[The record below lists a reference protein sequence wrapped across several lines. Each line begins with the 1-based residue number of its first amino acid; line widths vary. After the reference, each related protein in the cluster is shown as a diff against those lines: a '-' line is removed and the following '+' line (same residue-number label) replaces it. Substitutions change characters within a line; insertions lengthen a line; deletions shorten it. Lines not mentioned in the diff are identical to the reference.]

1 MAQYIINAR
10 HCSVFGMDV
19 HARSVSVRGI
29 DRSTGETKLRRFGD
43 CPSAGD
49 IAAWMGEHFTG
60 PHYAAYESGCTG
72 FQLCRDLRAQGIDC
86 DVVAV
91 TSIAR
96 STDDRQRKT
105 DKMDA
110 KRLLAELL
118 LPEPTHTTVWVPD
131 TECEAAR
138 DLARA
143 RADAVLA
150 AKRSKQQTSAL
161 LLRHGY
167 VWNDKTVSGNR
178 KKTWGREYWAWID
191 RIDLGEPCANEALEC
206 YMRTVKECDR
216 QVAELSALVEGHA
229 LSVRFKPY
237 VDALCLLKG
246 IDVQTAF
253 LLAAEF
259 GDFSRFK
266 NGRSVSKW
274 LGTVP
279 SESSSAEHVAHGR
292 ITKAGDVHCRTAL
305 VEGAAT
311 ISRRDTNPKKARKGC
326 VVSPDTA
333 ALCAEANRRL
343 KKRYDHL
350 VNESKIHAN
359 KAKIA
364 VVSELARWVWAV
376 GLKVHQE
383 QQALQG

>member
-1 MAQYIINAR
+1 MAQYTINAK
-10 HCSVFGMDV
+10 HCSLFGMDV

-29 DRSTGETKLRRFGD
+29 DRSTGETRLRRFSD
-43 CPSAGD
+43 CPTGAD
-49 IAAWMGEHFTG
+49 IAAWVQEHFTG
-60 PHYAAYESGCTG
+60 PYYAAYESGCTG
-72 FQLCRDLRAQGIDC
+72 FHLCRELGEQGIDC

-91 TSIAR
+91 SSIAR

-110 KRLLAELL
+110 RRLLAELIS
-118 LPEPTHTTVWVPD
+118 PEPTYTTVWLPD

-150 AKRSKQQTSAL
+150 AKRAKQQTAAL

-167 VWNDKTVSGNR
+167 VWNEKTKSGNR
-178 KKTWGREYWAWID
+178 KKTWGREYWAWVES
-191 RIDLGEPCANEALEC
+191 IDLGQAYANEALNH
-206 YMRTVKECDR
+206 YKRAVKEDER

-229 LSVRFKPY
+229 QSTRFKPY
-237 VDALCLLKG
+237 VDAICLLKG
-246 IDVQTAF
+246 VDVQTAF

-259 GDFSRFK
+259 GDFTRFK

-279 SESSSAEHVAHGR
+279 KESSSADHVAHGH

-311 ISRRDTNPKKARKGC
+311 ISRRDANPKKPRKGSC
-326 VVSPDTA
+326 VSPEIIT
-333 ALCAEANRRL
+333 LCAEANRRL
-343 KKRYDHL
+343 KKKFDHL
-350 VNESKIHAN
+350 TNDSKIHAN

-364 VVSELARWVWAV
+364 VISEMARWVWTI
-376 GLKVHQE
+376 GLKVQRE
-383 QQALQG
+383 QAMSS